1 MKKSLI
7 ALAVLAAS
15 GAAMAQSTVT
25 LYGIVD
31 AYLGSAKTDNGL
43 ANGSVTQTVLNGGN
57 FNGNRWGLKGSE
69 DLGGGLKANFQLEN
83 GFSIDNGTTSKDA
96 NGALMF
102 GRQAWVGVSG
112 GFGATKIGRVY
123 TAYDDVNGQFNGAFD
138 SSFSPSGNVMKSTG
152 YTSRANNGLRYET
165 PNFGGITAALSYGL
179 GENAAPGIDAGSNTA
194 LNLAFASGPVSAS
207 LGYQVEKA
215 NGNAESIKFTRLGA
229 GYDLGMAFLKA
240 SYGKAE
246 NMGAVNGADATE
258 YQIGVDVPVGAALS
272 FSGSYAKSDDNAKAG
287 DASRKGF
294 GIAAKYTLSKRTFVY
309 AGYERD
315 TTEKANTA
323 DLTNSLFGLGVQ
335 HRF

>member
-25 LYGIVD
+25 LYGVID
-31 AYLGSAKTDNGL
+31 AYLGSAKTDTGL
-43 ANGSVTQTVLNGGN
+43 VNGSVTQTVLNGGN
-57 FNGNRWGLKGSE
+57 FNGNRWGLKGTE

-83 GFSIDNGTTSKDA
+83 GFNIDNGSL
-96 NGALMF
+96 GQGGLMF
-102 GRQAWVGVSG
+102 GRQAWVGLSG
-112 GFGATKIGRVY
+112 GFGAVKVGRVY

-138 SSFSPSGNVMKSTG
+138 SGFSPSGNVMKSVG

-165 PNFGGITAALSYGL
+165 PAFGGLTAALSYGL
-179 GENAAPGIDAGSNTA
+179 GENAAPGVDAGSNTA
-194 LNLAFASGPVSAS
+194 LNVAFASGPISAS

-215 NGNAESIKFTRLGA
+215 TGNAESVKFTRLGA

-240 SYGKAE
+240 SYGKVE
-246 NMGAVNGADATE
+246 NMAAVSGADATE
-258 YQIGVDVPVGAALS
+258 YQIGVDVPVGAALTL
-272 FSGSYAKSDDNAKAG
+272 SGSYAKSDDNAKAG

-294 GIAAKYTLSKRTFVY
+294 GLAAKYTLSKRTFVY

-323 DLTNSLFGLGVQ
+323 DLTNSLFGVGVQ

>member
-25 LYGIVD
+25 LYGVID
-31 AYLGSAKTDNGL
+31 AYLGSAKTDTGL
-43 ANGSVTQTVLNGGN
+43 VNGSVTQTVLNGGN
-57 FNGNRWGLKGSE
+57 FNGNRWGLKGTE

-83 GFSIDNGTTSKDA
+83 GFNIDNGSL
-96 NGALMF
+96 GQGGLMF
-102 GRQAWVGVSG
+102 GRQAWVGLSG
-112 GFGATKIGRVY
+112 GFGAVKAGRVY

-138 SSFSPSGNVMKSTG
+138 SGFSPSGNVMKSVG

-165 PNFGGITAALSYGL
+165 PAFGGLTAALSYGL
-179 GENAAPGIDAGSNTA
+179 GENAAPGVDAGSNTA
-194 LNLAFASGPVSAS
+194 LNVAFASGPISAS

-215 NGNAESIKFTRLGA
+215 TGNAESVKFTRLGA

-240 SYGKAE
+240 SYGKVE
-246 NMGAVNGADATE
+246 NMAAVSGADATE
-258 YQIGVDVPVGAALS
+258 YQIGVDVPVGAALTL
-272 FSGSYAKSDDNAKAG
+272 SGSYAKSDDNAKAG

-294 GIAAKYTLSKRTFVY
+294 GLAAKYTLSKRTFVY

-323 DLTNSLFGLGVQ
+323 DLTNSLFGVGVQ

>member
-25 LYGIVD
+25 LYGVID
-31 AYLGSAKTDNGL
+31 AYLGSAKTDTGL
-43 ANGSVTQTVLNGGN
+43 VNGSVTQTVLNGGN
-57 FNGNRWGLKGSE
+57 FNGNRWGLKGTE

-83 GFSIDNGTTSKDA
+83 GFNIDNGSL
-96 NGALMF
+96 GQGGLMF
-102 GRQAWVGVSG
+102 GRQAWVGLSG
-112 GFGATKIGRVY
+112 GFGAVKVGRVY

-138 SSFSPSGNVMKSTG
+138 SGFSPSGNVMKSVL

-165 PNFGGITAALSYGL
+165 PAFGGLTAALSYGL
-179 GENAAPGIDAGSNTA
+179 GENAAPGVDAGSNTA
-194 LNLAFASGPVSAS
+194 LNVAFASGPISAS

-215 NGNAESIKFTRLGA
+215 TGNAESVKFTRLGA

-240 SYGKAE
+240 SYGKVE
-246 NMGAVNGADATE
+246 NMAAVSGADATE
-258 YQIGVDVPVGAALS
+258 YQIGVDVPVGAALTL
-272 FSGSYAKSDDNAKAG
+272 SGSYAKSDDNAKAG

-294 GIAAKYTLSKRTFVY
+294 GLAAKYTLSKRTFVY

-323 DLTNSLFGLGVQ
+323 DLTNSLFGVGVQ

>member
-25 LYGIVD
+25 LYGVID
-31 AYLGSAKTDNGL
+31 AYVGSAKTDNGL
-43 ANGSVTQTVLNGGN
+43 VNGSVTQTVLNGGN
-57 FNGNRWGLKGSE
+57 FNGNRWGLKGTE

-83 GFSIDNGTTSKDA
+83 GFNIDNGSL
-96 NGALMF
+96 GQGGLMF
-102 GRQAWVGVSG
+102 GRQAWVGLSG
-112 GFGATKIGRVY
+112 GFGAAKVGRVY

-138 SSFSPSGNVMKSTG
+138 SGFSPSGNVMKSTG
-152 YTSRANNGLRYET
+152 YASRANNGLRYET
-165 PNFGGITAALSYGL
+165 PALGGLTAALTYGL
-179 GENAAPGIDAGSNTA
+179 GENAAPGVDAGSNTA
-194 LNLAFASGPVSAS
+194 LNVAFASGPISAS

-215 NGNAESIKFTRLGA
+215 NGNAESVKFTRLGA

-240 SYGKAE
+240 SYGKVE
-246 NMGAVNGADATE
+246 NMAAVSGADATE
-258 YQIGVDVPVGAALS
+258 YQLGVDVPVGAALTLS
-272 FSGSYAKSDDNAKAG
+272 ASYAKSDDNAKAG

-294 GIAAKYTLSKRTFVY
+294 GIAAKYTLSKRTFAY

-323 DLTNSLFGLGVQ
+323 DLTNSLFGVGVQ